1 MTKTDPIKIAILEG
15 RDMKFLDSYRAAK
28 LKLNY
33 RWKVFLNIVKDEFIK
48 KFLTS
53 N

>member
-1 MTKTDPIKIAILEG
+1 MGKPDPIIEAILEG
-15 RDMKFLDSYRAAK
+15 RDMEFLDSYRAAS
-28 LKLNY
+28 LRLGY
-33 RWKVFLNIVKDEFIK
+33 HWKVFLNTVKDEFIK